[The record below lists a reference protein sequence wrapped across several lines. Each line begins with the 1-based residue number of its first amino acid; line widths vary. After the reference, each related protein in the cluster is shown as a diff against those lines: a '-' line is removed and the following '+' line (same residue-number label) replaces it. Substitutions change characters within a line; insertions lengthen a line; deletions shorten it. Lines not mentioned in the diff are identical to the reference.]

1 MTVLCV
7 LLSPCIFGWLQLRR
21 DNSHANQKIGGSNPV
36 CQSTFRQDAEP
47 QVIPDVSIGVQVLD
61 RKHFSIEKKCSCVCE
76 HTPPCI

>member
-1 MTVLCV
+1 ML
-7 LLSPCIFGWLQLRR
+7 IRR
-21 DNSHANQKIGGSNPV
+21 SVVQTLAAPV

-61 RKHFSIEKKCSCVCE
+61 RKYFSIEKKCLCVCE